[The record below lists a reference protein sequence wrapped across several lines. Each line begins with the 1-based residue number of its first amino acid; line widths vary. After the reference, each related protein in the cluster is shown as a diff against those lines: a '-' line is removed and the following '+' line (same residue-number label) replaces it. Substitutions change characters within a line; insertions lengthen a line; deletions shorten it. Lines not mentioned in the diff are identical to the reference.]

1 MQDERSTR
9 SKTEPALLHKFCLN
23 LEHLATT

>member
-1 MQDERSTR
+1 MDERSTR
-9 SKTEPALLHKFCLN
+9 GETEPALLHKFCLN